1 MSKELKDFLHKLA
14 DDPETL
20 RRFREDPHGVMAEH
34 DVPDEH
40 KQMVLDGDKESIK
53 QATGADDAEVSKFVV

>member
-1 MSKELKDFLHKLA
+1 MSENLKNFLHKLA

-20 RRFREDPHGVMAEH
+20 RRFREDPHGVMDEH

-40 KQMVLDGDKESIK
+40 KKMVLDRDKDSIQ